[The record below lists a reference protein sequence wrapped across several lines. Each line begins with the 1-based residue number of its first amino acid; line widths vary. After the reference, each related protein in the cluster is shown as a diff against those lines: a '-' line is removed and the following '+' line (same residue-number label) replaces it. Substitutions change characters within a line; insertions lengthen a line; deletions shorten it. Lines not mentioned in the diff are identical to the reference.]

1 MGVVPCPPTRNTRGM
16 TDLES
21 IWTATHDRVHT
32 MANGLSPEQAEQT
45 VPATDAWTVR
55 QLLAHMVGVD
65 DDALKD
71 AVPDDLEPS
80 WTEHHVEDRAD
91 ASVTDILEEWHTLA
105 PGVQEAL
112 RAGPEDEVASL
123 IVDAWVHEQDM
134 RSATGE
140 AGGRDSDAVE
150 VTLGALVQLG
160 LGAKAESGDVPPL
173 RLEAEDWSTT
183 VGDGEPTTTV
193 RAPSRWEL
201 ARGLGGRRSADQ
213 VRAWD
218 WSGDPSPYLSHLS
231 PFGDLRETDLHE

>member
-1 MGVVPCPPTRNTRGM
+1 M

-21 IWTATHDRVHT
+21 IWTTTHNRVRT
-32 MANGLSPEQAEQT
+32 MARDLSPEQAEQT
-45 VPATDAWTVR
+45 VPATDGWTVR

-71 AVPDDLEPS
+71 AVPEDLAPS
-80 WTEHHVEDRAD
+80 WTQHHVEDRAD
-91 ASVTDILEEWHTLA
+91 SSVKDILDEWQELA
-105 PGVQEAL
+105 PAVQEAL
-112 RAGPEDEVASL
+112 RTGPEDEVASL
-123 IVDAWVHEQDM
+123 VVDAWVHEQDM

-150 VTLGALVQLG
+150 VTLGALTQMGVG
-160 LGAKAESGDVPPL
+160 DKAASGDVPPL

-193 RAPSRWEL
+193 RAPSTWEL

-213 VRAWD
+213 VRGWD
-218 WSGDPSPYLSHLS
+218 WEGDPTPYLPHLS